1 MAGTKSDRS
10 ADKPGE
16 VVVVPFAYPRAKDG
30 QVVQL
35 VKGDTIDAD
44 RYEKDSLEHLRSIG
58 FIGTEK

>member
-1 MAGTKSDRS
+1 MAGAKKDEK
-10 ADKPGE
+10 AAE
-16 VVVVPFAYPRAKDG
+16 VVLSPFAYAKAKSG

-58 FIGTEK
+58 FIGSEK